1 MFAKFSVKKP
11 MTVFVAVVLVLI
23 LGVVSFTE
31 MTPDLLPSINLPY
44 AVVVT
49 TYPGASP
56 EEVETTVTRP
66 VEQSMAT
73 LNDINEVTS
82 VSSENVSMVILEFND
97 EVNMDSVTVDIREKL
112 DQITGYWSDGV
123 GSPLIMKINPD
134 MLPIVVASVDADDM
148 DVKEISAYV
157 EETVQPALEGVGGVA
172 SVSASGLLEEQ
183 VNVVIREELVDDVNE
198 GLKDSVRDSL
208 SEAEDALREAEDK
221 IAEGKEELEK
231 QTSQFQNGM
240 VQADQALS
248 EARMQILQGEIALD
262 RAEEELK
269 TKESEALSQAGY
281 SNVDEME
288 AGLKASLEQLNGLL
302 AQEGTIR
309 DGLSQLET
317 GLSQMD
323 EGLSQIE
330 DGLSQVAAGKEA
342 LENNQELQAART
354 AFDEM
359 VKKGIMDEEGNLL
372 IPAGSPGYE
381 QIAAQAAGLKT
392 AMDTYRQG
400 LSQLEATEAELTANK
415 TALTAQ
421 KEELEAKKAEAETAV
436 AQIDKIKSEGT
447 LEQLQAGL
455 SGIEALRS
463 GKAQMAAAR
472 AELASGKETLLA
484 KAQEA
489 GMTKYEAQA
498 QLDEAKRQ
506 LEDGEKEFN
515 TQKETFD
522 SSKETALD
530 AADVSDK
537 LTVEMISQILTAQN
551 FAMPAGYVTEDGVQ
565 YLVRVGNKLEDIEEL
580 QNLILFDPGMEDAEP
595 IRLSDVAEVYKSDN
609 SADIY
614 AKINGNDGVVLS
626 LEKQPTYATADVAE
640 SIQKKFDELEE
651 KHPGLHFTMLS
662 NQGDYIHLVVD
673 SVLNN
678 LLYGAVLAIVIL
690 LLFLKDLRPT
700 VIIAC
705 SIPISVVFAIV
716 LMYFSGVTLN
726 MISLSGLAVGVGM
739 LVDNSVVVIENIY
752 RLRNKG
758 VSAIQAAVSGT
769 VQVAGAITSSTLT
782 TVSVFVPIVFIHG
795 MTRQLFTDMAL
806 TITYSLVASLIV
818 AMTLVPAMA
827 SGMLKRKQ
835 KERSHRLFDGMLKG
849 YEKAVRFCLRHR
861 ALTIL
866 AAVGMLVF
874 SVIASTSRGTAY
886 MPEMDGTQISVS
898 LEMPEEATTEE
909 VRELA
914 DQAIERIMSVED
926 VETVGAMMG
935 GGMMSMMGGGS
946 SDSVSVY
953 AILKE
958 DKSASSQEIAL
969 QIEEA
974 CADLECGVSASG
986 STMDI
991 SALGGSG
998 VTINVS
1004 GRDLDEL
1011 RSAAKAVA
1019 ERLSTVKGIIEV
1031 TDGIEDPTPEL
1042 RVVIDKEKAMAKG
1055 VTVAQAYMDLQG
1067 ALRSEKEATE
1077 LSEGAEGYS
1086 VVVDDGSLA
1095 DFDREDLERFKFHVT
1110 GMDGEEKVI
1119 ALREIASIEETES
1132 LSSIRRESQR
1142 RYLTVSGQIEEG
1154 YNVGL
1159 VSNDVEAAF
1168 ADFELPEGCAMEFAG
1183 ENETI
1188 MEAMEQLV
1196 KMLLVAVA
1204 FIYLIMVAQFQSL
1217 LSPFIVMFTI
1227 PLAFTGGFLGLFLT
1241 GQEVSVIA
1249 MIGFVMLAGIIV
1261 NNGIVLV
1268 DYVNQLRRDG
1278 VEKREAIVEAGVTRM
1293 RPILMTAL
1301 TTILGLATMAIGVGT
1316 GAEMMQP
1323 VAIVTIGG
1331 LLYATLMTLFV
1342 VPVLYDL
1349 FHRKKIRIIREEE
1362 LEILD
1367 E

>member
-82 VSSENVSMVILEFND
+82 VSSENLSMVILEFND

-112 DQITGYWSDGV
+112 DQITGYWNDSI

-148 DVKEISAYV
+148 DVKDISAYV
-157 EETVQPALEGVGGVA
+157 EETVQPALEGVSGVA

-183 VNVVIREELVDDVNE
+183 INVVIRKELVDDVNGTLE
-198 GLKDSVRDSL
+198 DSVLDSL
-208 SEAEDALREAEDK
+208 SEAEDALKEAEEK
-221 IAEGKEELEK
+221 IADGKAELEE
-231 QTSQFQNGM
+231 QTSKFQSGM

-262 RAEEELK
+262 RAEEELAR
-269 TKESEALSQAGY
+269 KEQEALSQAGY
-281 SNVDEME
+281 SSVEEME
-288 AGLKASLEQLNGLL
+288 AGLNASLEQLNGLL
-302 AQEGTIR
+302 AQEETIR
-309 DGLSQLET
+309 DGLSQMEN
-317 GLSQMD
+317 
-323 EGLSQIE
+323 GLSQIE
-330 DGLSQVAAGKEA
+330 SGLLQVEEGKQKLLEA
-342 LENNQELQAART
+342 KT
-354 AFDEM
+354 AFDAL
-359 VKKGIMDEEGNLL
+359 VAQGGIIGEDGNLL
-372 IPAGSPGYE
+372 ISPGTPGYE
-381 QIAAQAAGLKT
+381 EAAALK
-392 AMDTYRQG
+392 AVMDTY
-400 LSQLEATEAELTANK
+400 SASMDQLTATEADLTAKKTELT
-415 TALTAQ
+415 
-421 KEELEAKKAEAETAV
+421 AKKAEAEAAV
-436 AQIDKIKSEGT
+436 AQIDKIKNEGT
-447 LEQLQAGL
+447 LDQLTAGL
-455 SGIEALRS
+455 EGIAALRA
-463 GKAQMAAAR
+463 GKAQMSAAR
-472 AELASGKETLLA
+472 AELNAGKETLLA
-484 KAQEA
+484 KSQEA
-489 GMTKYEAQA
+489 GMTKYEAEA
-498 QLDEAKRQ
+498 QLNEAKRQ
-506 LEDGEKEFN
+506 LEEGEKEFH

-522 SSKETALD
+522 SSKESALN

-537 LTVEMISQILTAQN
+537 LTVDMISQILTAQN
-551 FAMPAGYVTEDGVQ
+551 FAMPAGYVTEDGIQ

-580 QNLILFDPGMEDAEP
+580 KNLILFDPGMEGAEP

-626 LEKQPTYATADVAE
+626 IEKQPTYATADVAE
-640 SIQKKFDELEE
+640 NIQKKFDQLEKTHE
-651 KHPGLHFTMLS
+651 GLHFTMLS

-705 SIPISVVFAIV
+705 SIPVSVIFAIV

-752 RLRNKG
+752 RLRHKG
-758 VSAIQAAVSGT
+758 ASAIQAAVSGT

-806 TITYSLVASLIV
+806 TITYSLMASLIV

-827 SGMLKRKQ
+827 SGMLKKEQKQ
-835 KERSHRLFDGMLKG
+835 KSHRLFDGMLKG
-849 YEKAVRFCLRHR
+849 YEAAVRWCLRHR
-861 ALTIL
+861 MVTIL

-886 MPEMDGTQISVS
+886 MPQMDSTQISVAI
-898 LEMPEEATTEE
+898 EMPEESTTQE

-914 DQAIERIMSVED
+914 DEAITRIMSVED
-926 VETVGAMMG
+926 VETVGAMMGG

-958 DKSASSQEIAL
+958 DKSASSQEIAE
-969 QIEEA
+969 QIEEV
-974 CADLECGVSASG
+974 CADMECNVSANG

-998 VTINVS
+998 ISIKVS
-1004 GRDLDEL
+1004 GRNLDEL
-1011 RSAAKAVA
+1011 REAAKAVA
-1019 ERLSTVKGIIEV
+1019 ERLGTVKGVIEV

-1042 RVVIDKEKAMAKG
+1042 RVVIDKEKAMAQG
-1055 VTVAQAYMDLQG
+1055 VTVAQAYMDLQS

-1077 LSEGAEGYS
+1077 LTEGTNGYS
-1086 VVVDDGSLA
+1086 VMVDDESLA
-1095 DFDREDLERFKFHVT
+1095 DFEREDIERYKFHVT
-1110 GMDGEEKVI
+1110 GMDGEEKEI
-1119 ALREIASIEETES
+1119 ALRDIATVEETES
-1132 LSSIRRESQR
+1132 LSSIRRESQQ

-1159 VSNDVEAAF
+1159 VSNDVEEAF
-1168 ADFELPEGCAMEFAG
+1168 ENFELPEGCAIEFAG

-1188 MEAMEQLV
+1188 VEAMNQLI

-1268 DYVNQLRRDG
+1268 DYINQLRQEG
-1278 VEKREAIVEAGVTRM
+1278 TEKREAIVEAGVTRM

-1323 VAIVTIGG
+1323 VAVVTIGG

-1342 VPVLYDL
+1342 VPVLYDI
-1349 FHRKKIRIIREEE
+1349 FHRKKMRVVKEEE
-1362 LEILD
+1362 LVVLD

>member
-56 EEVETTVTRP
+56 EEVETVVTRP

-112 DQITGYWSDGV
+112 DQITGYWSDSV

-148 DVKEISAYV
+148 DVKEISTYV
-157 EETVQPALEGVGGVA
+157 EETVQPALEGVSGVA

-198 GLKDSVRDSL
+198 TLKDSVRDSL
-208 SEAEDALREAEDK
+208 SEAEDKLREAEDK
-221 IAEGKEELEK
+221 IADGKTELEE
-231 QTSQFQNGM
+231 QTSKFQSGM

-269 TKESEALSQAGY
+269 LKESEALSQAGY
-281 SNVDEME
+281 SSVDEME

-302 AQEGTIR
+302 AEEGTIR
-309 DGLSQLET
+309 DGLSRLEA
-317 GLSQMD
+317 GLSQLD

-330 DGLSQVAAGKEA
+330 AGLSQTAAGKE
-342 LENNQELQAART
+342 QLQT
-354 AFDEM
+354 AKEAYEGLVEQGVIDA
-359 VKKGIMDEEGNLL
+359 EGNLS
-372 IPAGSPGYE
+372 PWFQPGMPGYE
-381 QIAAQAAGLKT
+381 QTVAQVAELK
-392 AMDTYRQG
+392 AVMDTYEQTLG
-400 LSQLEATEAELTANK
+400 TLDAAEAELTAK
-415 TALTAQ
+415 QAELTAQ
-421 KEELEAKKAEAETAV
+421 RAELEVKKTEAETAV
-436 AQIDKIKSEGT
+436 AQIDKIKSEGM

-455 SGIEALRS
+455 SGIGALRS
-463 GKAQMAAAR
+463 GKAQLAAAR

-484 KAQEA
+484 RAQEA

-506 LEDGEKEFN
+506 LAEGEKEFN

-522 SSKETALD
+522 TSKETALD

-551 FAMPAGYVTEDGVQ
+551 FAMPAGYVTEDGIQ

-580 QNLILFDPGMEDAEP
+580 QNLILFDPGTDDAEP
-595 IRLSDVAEVYKSDN
+595 IRLSDVADVYKSDN

-626 LEKQPTYATADVAE
+626 IEKQPTYATADVAE
-640 SIQKKFDELEE
+640 NIQEKFDELEGTHE
-651 KHPGLHFTMLS
+651 GLHFTMLS

-678 LLYGAVLAIVIL
+678 LLYGAILAIIIL

-758 VSAIQAAVSGT
+758 ASAVQAAVSGT

-806 TITYSLVASLIV
+806 TITYSLAASLIV

-827 SGMLKRKQ
+827 SGMLKKKQ
-835 KERSHRLFDGMLKG
+835 KEKSHRLFGGMIKG
-849 YEKAVRFCLRHR
+849 YEKAVRWCLRHR
-861 ALTIL
+861 LLTLL

-874 SVIASTSRGTAY
+874 SVIASTGRGTAY
-886 MPEMDGTQISVS
+886 MPQMDGTQISVS
-898 LEMPEEATTEE
+898 LEMPEEATREE
-909 VRELA
+909 IRELA
-914 DQAIERIMSVED
+914 DEAIERIISVED

-935 GGMMSMMGGGS
+935 GGGMMSMMGEGS

-958 DKSASSQEIAL
+958 EKSASSQEIASR
-969 QIEEA
+969 IEEA
-974 CADLECGVSASG
+974 CADLECVVTASG

-998 VTINVS
+998 ITINVS
-1004 GRDLDEL
+1004 GRELDEL
-1011 RSAAKAVA
+1011 QEAAKAVA
-1019 ERLSTVKGIIEV
+1019 EKLSAVKGVIEV

-1042 RVVIDKEKAMAKG
+1042 RVVIDKEKAMAQG
-1055 VTVAQAYMDLQG
+1055 VTVAQAYMDLQS
-1067 ALRSEKEATE
+1067 ALRSEQEATQ
-1077 LSEGAEGYS
+1077 LTEGTEGYS
-1086 VVVDDGSLA
+1086 VMVDDASLA
-1095 DFDREDLERFKFHVT
+1095 DFDREDIERFKFHVT
-1110 GMDGEEKVI
+1110 GMDGEEKEI
-1119 ALREIASIEETES
+1119 ALREIAAIEETES
-1132 LSSIRRESQR
+1132 LSSIRRENQR
-1142 RYLTVSGQIEEG
+1142 RYLTVSGQIEDG

-1159 VSNDVEAAF
+1159 VSSDVEAAF
-1168 ADFELPEGCAMEFAG
+1168 EDFELPEGCAMEFAG

-1188 MEAMEQLV
+1188 MEAMSQLI

-1268 DYVNQLRRDG
+1268 DYINQLRMEG
-1278 VEKREAIVEAGVTRM
+1278 TEKREAIVEAGVTRM

-1301 TTILGLATMAIGVGT
+1301 TTILGLAAMAVGVGT

-1349 FHRKKIRIIREEE
+1349 FHRKKMRIIKEEE
-1362 LEILD
+1362 LEILN

>member
-73 LNDINEVTS
+73 LNDISEVTS

-330 DGLSQVAAGKEA
+330 DGLSQVAEGKER
-342 LENNQELQAART
+342 LEAAKT
-354 AFDEM
+354 AF
-359 VKKGIMDEEGNLL
+359 EGLV
-372 IPAGSPGYE
+372 AGGYINEDGEIITTVLQPGTPQYD
-381 QIAAQAAGLKT
+381 QLAAQAAELK
-392 AMDTYRQG
+392 AVMDTYPVAME
-400 LSQLEATEAELTANK
+400 QLEATEAELTANK

-506 LEDGEKEFN
+506 LTEGEKEFN

-614 AKINGNDGVVLS
+614 AKINENDGVVLS

-705 SIPISVVFAIV
+705 SIPISVIFAIV

-758 VSAIQAAVSGT
+758 VSAVQAAVSGT

-827 SGMLKRKQ
+827 SGMLKKKQ
-835 KERSHRLFDGMLKG
+835 KERSHRLFDGMLRG

-861 ALTIL
+861 VLTIL

-898 LEMPEEATTEE
+898 LEMPEEVTTEE

-926 VETVGAMMG
+926 VETVGAMMGG

-1077 LSEGAEGYS
+1077 LSEGAEGSS

-1188 MEAMEQLV
+1188 VEAMEQLV

-1278 VEKREAIVEAGVTRM
+1278 VEKREAIVEAGATRM

-1349 FHRKKIRIIREEE
+1349 FHRKKMRVVREEE

>member
-82 VSSENVSMVILEFND
+82 VSRENVSMVILEFND

-112 DQITGYWSDGV
+112 DQITGYWNDSI

-148 DVKEISAYV
+148 DVKDISAYV
-157 EETVQPALEGVGGVA
+157 EETVQPALEGVSGVA

-183 VNVVIREELVDDVNE
+183 INVVIRKELVDDVNGTLE
-198 GLKDSVRDSL
+198 DSVLDSL
-208 SEAEDALREAEDK
+208 SEAEDALKEAEEK
-221 IAEGKEELEK
+221 IADGKAELEE
-231 QTSQFQNGM
+231 QTSKFQSGM

-262 RAEEELK
+262 RAEEELNR
-269 TKESEALSQAGY
+269 KEQEALSQAGY
-281 SNVDEME
+281 SNVEEME

-302 AQEGTIR
+302 SQEGAIR
-309 DGLSQLET
+309 EGLLQLE
-317 GLSQMD
+317 
-323 EGLSQIE
+323 EGLVQI
-330 DGLSQVAAGKEA
+330 DGGLSQVEDGK
-342 LENNQELQAART
+342 QKLQAAKA
-354 AFDEM
+354 AFDGL
-359 VKKGIMDEEGNLL
+359 VAQGVIDADGNLML
-372 IPAGSPGYE
+372 PAGTPGYD
-381 QIAAQAAGLKT
+381 QMAAQVAELK
-392 AMDTYRQG
+392 AVMDTY
-400 LSQLEATEAELTANK
+400 STTMDQLTATETE
-415 TALTAQ
+415 LTAQ
-421 KEELEAKKAEAETAV
+421 KTELAAKKAEAEGAV
-436 AQIDKIKSEGT
+436 AQIEKIKNEGAV
-447 LEQLQAGL
+447 EQLTAAL
-455 SGIEALRS
+455 EGISALRA
-463 GKAQMAAAR
+463 GRAQMSAAR
-472 AELASGKETLLA
+472 AELNGGKETLLA
-484 KAQEA
+484 KSQEA
-489 GMTKYEAQA
+489 GMTKYEAEA
-498 QLDEAKRQ
+498 QLNEAKRQ
-506 LEDGEKEFN
+506 LEEGEKEFN
-515 TQKETFD
+515 TQKEAFD
-522 SSKETALD
+522 SSKESALD

-537 LTVEMISQILTAQN
+537 LTVDMISQILTAQN
-551 FAMPAGYVTEDGVQ
+551 FAMPAGYVTEDGIQ

-580 QNLILFDPGMEDAEP
+580 KNLVLFDPGMEGAEP

-626 LEKQPTYATADVAE
+626 IEKQPTYATADVAE
-640 SIQKKFDELEE
+640 SIQKKFDELEKTHE
-651 KHPGLHFTMLS
+651 GLHFTMLS

-705 SIPISVVFAIV
+705 SIPVSVIFAVV

-752 RLRNKG
+752 RLRHKG
-758 VSAIQAAVSGT
+758 ASAIQAAVSGT

-806 TITYSLVASLIV
+806 TITYSLAASLIV

-827 SGMLKRKQ
+827 SGMLKKEQ
-835 KERSHRLFDGMLKG
+835 KEKSHRLFDGMLKG
-849 YEKAVRFCLRHR
+849 YETGIRWCLKHR
-861 ALTIL
+861 IVTLL

-886 MPEMDGTQISVS
+886 MPQMDSTQISVA

-909 VRELA
+909 IRELA
-914 DQAIERIMSVED
+914 DEAITRIMSVED
-926 VETVGAMMG
+926 VETVGAMMGG

-958 DKSASSQEIAL
+958 DKSASSQEIAA

-974 CADLECGVSASG
+974 CADMECGVSANG

-998 VTINVS
+998 ISIKVS

-1011 RSAAKAVA
+1011 REAAKAVA
-1019 ERLSTVKGIIEV
+1019 ERLGTVKGVIEV

-1042 RVVIDKEKAMAKG
+1042 RVVIDKEKAMAQG
-1055 VTVAQAYMDLQG
+1055 VTVAQAYMDLQN

-1077 LSEGAEGYS
+1077 LSEGSSGYS
-1086 VVVDDGSLA
+1086 VMVDDESLA
-1095 DFDREDLERFKFHVT
+1095 DFDREDIERYKFHVA
-1110 GMDGEEKVI
+1110 GMDGEEKEI
-1119 ALREIASIEETES
+1119 ALRDIATVEETES
-1132 LSSIRRESQR
+1132 LSSISRESQR

-1159 VSNDVEAAF
+1159 VSSDVEEAF
-1168 ADFELPEGCAMEFAG
+1168 KDFELPEGCAIEFAG

-1188 MEAMEQLV
+1188 VEAMNQLI

-1268 DYVNQLRRDG
+1268 DYINQLRQEG
-1278 VEKREAIVEAGVTRM
+1278 TEKREAIVEAGVTRM

-1323 VAIVTIGG
+1323 VAVVTIGG

-1349 FHRKKIRIIREEE
+1349 FHRKKMRVVKEEE
-1362 LEILD
+1362 LVVLD

>member
-1 MFAKFSVKKP
+1 
-11 MTVFVAVVLVLI
+11 
-23 LGVVSFTE
+23 
-31 MTPDLLPSINLPY
+31 
-44 AVVVT
+44 
-49 TYPGASP
+49 
-56 EEVETTVTRP
+56 
-66 VEQSMAT
+66 
-73 LNDINEVTS
+73 
-82 VSSENVSMVILEFND
+82 
-97 EVNMDSVTVDIREKL
+97 L
-112 DQITGYWSDGV
+112 DG
-123 GSPLIMKINPD
+123 
-134 MLPIVVASVDADDM
+134 
-148 DVKEISAYV
+148 
-157 EETVQPALEGVGGVA
+157 
-172 SVSASGLLEEQ
+172 
-183 VNVVIREELVDDVNE
+183 
-198 GLKDSVRDSL
+198 
-208 SEAEDALREAEDK
+208 
-221 IAEGKEELEK
+221 
-231 QTSQFQNGM
+231 
-240 VQADQALS
+240 
-248 EARMQILQGEIALD
+248 
-262 RAEEELK
+262 
-269 TKESEALSQAGY
+269 
-281 SNVDEME
+281 
-288 AGLKASLEQLNGLL
+288 
-302 AQEGTIR
+302 
-309 DGLSQLET
+309 
-317 GLSQMD
+317 
-323 EGLSQIE
+323 GLSQIE
-330 DGLSQVAAGKEA
+330 DGLSQVAEGKEQLETAKTAYEA
-342 LENNQELQAART
+342 LLQQN
-354 AFDEM
+354 
-359 VKKGIMDEEGNLL
+359 VIDEEGNLL
-372 IPAGSPGYE
+372 IPAETPGYE
-381 QIAAQAAGLKT
+381 QIAAQVAELKMV
-392 AMDTYRQG
+392 MDTYEQTLG
-400 LSQLEATEAELTANK
+400 TLEATETDLTGKKAELTNQK
-415 TALTAQ
+415 T
-421 KEELEAKKAEAETAV
+421 ELEVKKAEAETAV

-447 LEQLQAGL
+447 MEQLQTGL
-455 SGIEALRS
+455 SGIEALRA

-484 KAQEA
+484 KAQQA

-506 LEDGEKEFN
+506 LEEGEKEFN

-522 SSKETALD
+522 NSKETALA

-537 LTVEMISQILTAQN
+537 LTVEMVAQILTAQN

-565 YLVRVGNKLEDIEEL
+565 YLVRVGNKLEDMEEL
-580 QNLILFDPGMEDAEP
+580 ENLLLFDPGMEDAKP

-626 LEKQPTYATADVAE
+626 IEKQPTYATADVAE
-640 SIQKKFDELEE
+640 SIQKKFDQLEE
-651 KHPGLHFTMLS
+651 SHPGLHFTMLS

-678 LLYGAVLAIVIL
+678 LFYGAILAIVIL

-705 SIPISVVFAIV
+705 SIPISVIFAIV

-758 VSAIQAAVSGT
+758 ASAVQAAVSGT

-827 SGMLKRKQ
+827 SGMLKKKQ

-849 YEKAVRFCLRHR
+849 YETAVRWCLKHR
-861 ALTIL
+861 ALTL
-866 AAVGMLVF
+866 VAAVGLLVF

-886 MPEMDGTQISVS
+886 MPEMDSTQISVS
-898 LEMPEEATTEE
+898 MEMPEEATAEE
-909 VRELA
+909 GRKMA
-914 DQAIERIMSVED
+914 DEVIERIMSVED

-935 GGMMSMMGGGS
+935 GDGMMSMMGAGASG
-946 SDSVSVY
+946 SVSIY

-958 DKSASSQEIAL
+958 EKSASSQEIAA
-969 QIEEA
+969 QIEGA
-974 CADLECGVSASG
+974 CADLECSVSASG

-998 VTINVS
+998 ISINVS

-1011 RSAAKAVA
+1011 RAAAEAVA
-1019 ERLSTVKGIIEV
+1019 ERLACVKGVVDV

-1042 RVVIDKEKAMAKG
+1042 RVVIDKEKAMEQG
-1055 VTVAQAYMDLQG
+1055 VTVAQAYMDLQS

-1077 LSEGAEGYS
+1077 LSEGTKGYS
-1086 VVVDDGSLA
+1086 VVVDDASLA
-1095 DFDREDLERFKFHVT
+1095 DFEREDMERYRFHVT
-1110 GMDGEEKVI
+1110 GMDGEEKEI
-1119 ALREIASIEETES
+1119 ALRDIATIEETES

-1159 VSNDVEAAF
+1159 VSEDVEKAF
-1168 ADFELPEGCAMEFAG
+1168 EDFVLPEGCSMEFAG

-1188 MEAMEQLV
+1188 VEALNQLI

-1268 DYVNQLRRDG
+1268 DYINQLRIEG
-1278 VEKREAIVEAGVTRM
+1278 TEKREAIVEAGVTRM

-1301 TTILGLATMAIGVGT
+1301 TTILGLATMAVGVGT

-1349 FHRKKIRIIREEE
+1349 FHRRKMRVVKEEE

>member
-82 VSSENVSMVILEFND
+82 VSSENLSMVILEFND

-112 DQITGYWSDGV
+112 DQITGYWNGSV

-148 DVKEISAYV
+148 DVADISAYV

-172 SVSASGLLEEQ
+172 SVTASGLLEEQ
-183 VNVVIREELVDDVNE
+183 VHVVIQKGLVDDVNE
-198 GLKDSVRDSL
+198 TLKDSVRDSL
-208 SEAEDALREAEDK
+208 SEAEDALKEAGEK
-221 IAEGKEELEK
+221 IADGKAQLEE

-262 RAEEELK
+262 SAEAELK
-269 TKESEALSQAGY
+269 KQESEALNQAGY
-281 SNVDEME
+281 SSLEEME
-288 AGLKASLEQLNGLL
+288 AGLNASLEQINGLL
-302 AQEGTIR
+302 AQEETIR
-309 DGLSQLET
+309 DGLSQLE
-317 GLSQMD
+317 G
-323 EGLSQIE
+323 GLSQIE
-330 DGLSQVAAGKEA
+330 EGLSQVVAGKEA
-342 LENNQELQAART
+342 LESNQELLAARE
-354 AFDEM
+354 AFDGLVGQGM
-359 VKKGIMDEEGNLL
+359 IDEDGNLL
-372 IPAGSPGYE
+372 IPEGTPGYE
-381 QIAAQAAGLKT
+381 QTAAQVAGLKM
-392 AMDTYRQG
+392 AVDTYRQN
-400 LSQLEATEAELTANK
+400 LAQLEAAEAELEAQKTELTNKKTEAETGL
-415 TALTAQ
+415 
-421 KEELEAKKAEAETAV
+421 
-436 AQIDKIKSEGT
+436 AQIEKIKSDGT
-447 LEQLQAGL
+447 VDQIRAGL
-455 SGIEALRS
+455 EGIGALRA
-463 GKAQMAAAR
+463 GKAQIAAAR

-489 GMTKYEAQA
+489 GMTKYEAEA
-498 QLDEAKRQ
+498 QLNEAKRQ
-506 LEDGEKEFN
+506 LEDGEKEFH
-515 TQKETFD
+515 TQKEAFD
-522 SSKETALD
+522 NSKESALD

-537 LTVEMISQILTAQN
+537 LTVDMICQILTAQN

-580 QNLILFDPGMEDAEP
+580 KNLILFDPGMEGADP
-595 IRLSDVAEVYKSDN
+595 IRLSDVAEVFKSDN

-626 LEKQPTYATADVAE
+626 IEKQPTYATADVAE
-640 SIQKKFDELEE
+640 SVQKKFDELEKSRE
-651 KHPGLHFTMLS
+651 GLHFTMLS

-678 LLYGAVLAIVIL
+678 LLYGAVLAIIIL

-705 SIPISVVFAIV
+705 SIPISVIFAIV

-752 RLRNKG
+752 RLRKKG
-758 VSAIQAAVSGT
+758 VSAVQAAVSGT

-827 SGMLKRKQ
+827 SGMLKKKQ
-835 KERSHRLFDGMLKG
+835 KERSHKLFDGMLKG
-849 YEKAVRFCLRHR
+849 YEAAIRWCLRHR
-861 ALTIL
+861 LITIL
-866 AAVGMLVF
+866 AAVALLVF
-874 SVIASTSRGTAY
+874 SVVASTSRGTAY
-886 MPEMDGTQISVS
+886 MPEMDSTQISVS
-898 LEMPEEATTEE
+898 VEMPEEATKEQI
-909 VRELA
+909 RELA
-914 DQAIERIMSVED
+914 DETVERILSVED
-926 VETVGAMMG
+926 VETVGAMMGG

-946 SDSVSVY
+946 SDSVSIY

-958 DKSASSQEIAL
+958 DKTATSQEVAL
-969 QIEEA
+969 EIEAA
-974 CADLECGVSASG
+974 CSDLECDVSASG

-998 VTINVS
+998 VSINVS

-1011 RSAAKAVA
+1011 RESAKAVA
-1019 ERLSTVKGIIEV
+1019 ERLSTVKGVIEV

-1042 RVVIDKEKAMAKG
+1042 RVVIDKEKAMAQG
-1055 VTVAQAYMDLQG
+1055 VTVAQAYMDLQS

-1077 LSEGAEGYS
+1077 LTEGADGYS
-1086 VVVDDGSLA
+1086 VMVDDASLA
-1095 DFDREDLERFKFHVT
+1095 EFDREDIEKYKFHVT
-1110 GMDGEEKVI
+1110 GMDGEEKEISLKDI
-1119 ALREIASIEETES
+1119 AVIEETES

-1154 YNVGL
+1154 YNIGL

-1168 ADFELPEGCAMEFAG
+1168 EGFELPEGCSMEFTG

-1188 MEAMEQLV
+1188 VEAMGQLL

-1268 DYVNQLRRDG
+1268 DYINQLRLEG
-1278 VEKREAIVEAGVTRM
+1278 AEKREAIVEAGVTRM

-1301 TTILGLATMAIGVGT
+1301 TTILGLAAMAVGVGT

-1323 VAIVTIGG
+1323 VAVVTIGG
-1331 LLYATLMTLFV
+1331 LLYATCMTLFV

-1349 FHRKKIRIIREEE
+1349 FNRKKMRMVKEEE